1 MTGRIRIPNLSCQP
15 IQLKR
20 HEHFCQVSP
29 VFTPSTHEQP
39 QHIADLSKQSINLS
53 PGTNFSSAVRIDP
66 DNLLQPDMQSSF
78 RSLLSD
84 FDSVFDPEIQDYN
97 GAVGPF
103 EAKLNMGPV
112 EPLQV

>member
-1 MTGRIRIPNLSCQP
+1 
-15 IQLKR
+15 
-20 HEHFCQVSP
+20 
-29 VFTPSTHEQP
+29 
-39 QHIADLSKQSINLS
+39 
-53 PGTNFSSAVRIDP
+53 
-66 DNLLQPDMQSSF
+66 MQSSF

>member
-1 MTGRIRIPNLSCQP
+1 MST
-15 IQLKR
+15 
-20 HEHFCQVSP
+20 FVSL
-29 VFTPSTHEQP
+29 TPSSPLSTHEQP
-39 QHIADLSKQSINLS
+39 QHTAKLSRQSINLS
-53 PGTNFSSAVRIDP
+53 PSVSDTSFSSAFYVDP